1 MKKLKTIS
9 LAVLVTA
16 GMLFQSCSDLE
27 EKALDGTRDT
37 SAETEY
43 AVNTQ
48 NTSDLLAGAYSNLR
62 GAYQDQARLFCLD
75 EHSADGV
82 VGPTRGGD
90 WDDNGVWRSLHTH
103 TYAPDHGF
111 NRDTFVDI
119 FGYIH
124 QCNLV
129 IGSGAT
135 GQQLAEARF
144 LRAMHYY
151 HVIDKWGQAPYR
163 EIGSDPN
170 VDALV
175 YSRSEATDW
184 VISEV
189 EAVVNDLPA
198 SDPLRANQNAAHWL
212 LAKLYLNKAVFKAE
226 DPAGPYTF
234 DNSDLTQVV
243 NHVDAISGVSLAAD
257 YWDNFIPTN
266 TETSTELIMVSQN
279 SNGGPAGNVRSRWHM
294 GQHYNQTPSGWNGF
308 TTLSEYYNK
317 FDSDDP
323 RILYW
328 EPTVEANSGYNV
340 GFQIGQQYGPGGP
353 NGGGEMLLDR
363 PGNPLIFTEELTL
376 ITGGATLE
384 TAGIRG
390 VKYVPDYA
398 DADNPN
404 NDFVIARLADAYLM
418 KAEAMARMGDTG
430 GAQTIVQMLQHEGS
444 TTVNS
449 VDDILEVRARE
460 LWWEG
465 WRRNDRIRFGVY
477 LSPVQLKDYESDRR
491 AVLMPI
497 PADALA
503 NPNIS
508 QNPGY

>member
-9 LAVLVTA
+9 LAALVTA

-27 EKALDGTRDT
+27 EQALDGVREEA
-37 SAETEY
+37 AETQY
-43 AVNTQ
+43 AVNDG
-48 NTSDLLAGAYSNLR
+48 NPADLLAGAYDNLR

-75 EHSADGV
+75 EHSADAV

-111 NRDTFVDI
+111 NRDTFVDM
-119 FGYIH
+119 FAYIN
-124 QCNLV
+124 QCNFVL
-129 IGSGAT
+129 GAGAT
-135 GQQLAEARF
+135 GQIAAEARF
-144 LRAMHYY
+144 LRALHYY

-170 VDALV
+170 ENALV

-184 VISEV
+184 VISEL

-198 SDPLRANQNAAHWL
+198 SDPLKANQNAAHWL
-212 LAKLYLNKAVFKAE
+212 LAKLYLNKAVFKA
-226 DPAGPYTF
+226 DNPAGPYTF
-234 DNSDLTQVV
+234 DNADMSQVV
-243 NHVDAISGVSLAAD
+243 SHVDAISGVSLAAD
-257 YWDNFIPTN
+257 YWDNFSPTN
-266 TETSTELIMVSQN
+266 TETSSEIIMVSQN

-317 FDSDDP
+317 FDPEDD
-323 RILYW
+323 RIYHW
-328 EPTVEANSGYNV
+328 DATVTANSGYNV

-353 NGGGEMLLDR
+353 GVGAELEDR
-363 PGNPLIFTEELTL
+363 TGQPLVFTEDLTL
-376 ITGGATLE
+376 ITGGTTLE

-390 VKYVPDYA
+390 VKYIPDYA

-418 KAEAMARMGDTG
+418 KAEAMARMGDTV
-430 GAQTIVQMLQHEGS
+430 GAQDIVQMLQHEGS
-444 TTVNS
+444 TTIGS

-465 WRRNDRIRFGVY
+465 WRRNDRIRFGVF
-477 LSPVQLKDYESDRR
+477 LSPVELKNYESDPR